1 MNENF
6 IIVID
11 RLTRT
16 KFIYRFAKADDG
28 FKLDLPPL
36 RILQCVYIFIG
47 QRLYLPQHPLHFKWQ

>member
-16 KFIYRFAKADDG
+16 KFIYRLAKADDG

-36 RILQCVYIFIG
+36 RILQCVYIYWPEIIPASASTAF
-47 QRLYLPQHPLHFKWQ
+47 